1 MESWALA
8 RKNRF
13 LLGRAAGP
21 WSCRVQR
28 LRPWGRCPRLSSQD
42 LLCHPQ
48 HVLPYVSGSDGAFS
62 YHEPPHLQE
71 VAPIGPPSQ
80 KDPGGADPDSCT
92 GGLEA
97 LGSARGGG
105 CLPGVQRLQHR
116 PFQMPQCPLPQ
127 GGWLPDRP
135 AWPFPSLALK
145 VCPYLLNIPQ
155 DPTESP

>member
-48 HVLPYVSGSDGAFS
+48 RVLAYVSGSDGAFS

-92 GGLEA
+92 GGWRLWA
-97 LGSARGGG
+97 
-105 CLPGVQRLQHR
+105 LPGEGAASRGCSVCSTAPSKCLSAPSPKEAGFLIAQPGLS
-116 PFQMPQCPLPQ
+116 
-127 GGWLPDRP
+127 P
-135 AWPFPSLALK
+135 A
-145 VCPYLLNIPQ
+145 
-155 DPTESP
+155 SP